1 MEFLFLPLMTKVKK
15 IIIPFLLFV
24 FIGGIVFSCSPE
36 KKLANNFV
44 KTESKRSV
52 LLLTTDKV
60 YKTSQKKN
68 ILDSLQI
75 TDESLFDS
83 VLFVNSDFI
92 QYIDDSKFLS
102 NYLLGLE
109 KELRIFGFDVYRENQ
124 ISKFMEVD
132 SNAFVIY
139 LAQVEAEE
147 SVFPYR
153 DETVYYNSYFYHDH
167 ELNSLSVY
175 SWIEI
180 NKVNEDKDQNVYFT
194 EDVVVDEVEGEFTVD
209 FFGGDIK
216 YFYSIDSLKP
226 AEIYNFA
233 YSLGRKYA
241 GYTYDLLLNKY
252 IREKLYEGTDTYW
265 RFDPYTRTFFPAT
278 DDKFIQL
285 NR

>member
-1 MEFLFLPLMTKVKK
+1 MNKVIKP
-15 IIIPFLLFV
+15 IIPLLLLI
-24 FIGGIVFSCSPE
+24 FIMGIVYSCSPE
-36 KKLANNFV
+36 KKLANYFV
-44 KTESKRSV
+44 KTDAKRSV
-52 LLLTTDKV
+52 LLLTTDQV

-68 ILDSLQI
+68 ILDSLEI

-92 QYIDDSKFLS
+92 QHIDDSKFIS
-102 NYLLGLE
+102 NYVLGLE
-109 KELRIFGFDVYRENQ
+109 KELKIFGFDVYKENQ
-124 ISKFMEVD
+124 MSEFMEVD
-132 SNAFVIY
+132 SNAFVVYI
-139 LAQVEAEE
+139 AQIEAEE
-147 SVFPYR
+147 SIFPFR
-153 DETVYYNSYFYHDH
+153 DETVYYNNYYYHDH

-180 NKVNEDKDQNVYFT
+180 NKVNEDKNQNVYFT

-216 YFYSIDSLKP
+216 YFYKIDSLKP

-252 IREKLYEGTDTYW
+252 IRENLHQGTDTYW
-265 RFDPYTRTFFPAT
+265 RFDPYTQTFFPAT
-278 DDKFIQL
+278 DDKFIL
-285 NR
+285 LDR

>member
-1 MEFLFLPLMTKVKK
+1 MEFLFLPFMTKVKK
-15 IIIPFLLFV
+15 TIISFLLLV

-36 KKLANNFV
+36 KQLANSFV
-44 KTESKRSV
+44 KTEAKRSV

-60 YKTSQKKN
+60 FKTSQKKN

-92 QYIDDSKFLS
+92 QHINDSKFLS
-102 NYLLGLE
+102 NYILGLE
-109 KELRIFGFDVYRENQ
+109 KELKMFGFDVYKENQ
-124 ISKFMEVD
+124 MSEFMEVD
-132 SNAFVIY
+132 TNAFVVY

-147 SVFPYR
+147 SIFPYR

-167 ELNSLSVY
+167 ELNSLSVF

-180 NKVNEDKDQNVYFT
+180 NKVNEDTDQNVYFT
-194 EDVVVDEVEGEFTVD
+194 EDVIVDEVEGEFTVD

-233 YSLGRKYA
+233 YSLGQKYA

-252 IREKLYEGTDTYW
+252 IRENLFEGTDTYW
-265 RFDPYTRTFFPAT
+265 RFDPYTQTFFPAT
-278 DDKFIQL
+278 DDKFIL
-285 NR
+285 LD